1 MIRARCLSSLVLV
14 LSGLGLVAMAVAR
27 PAASSDA
34 TRSAN
39 AATSR
44 ALALFAHSDE
54 CLACHNNLQSPA
66 GEDVSI
72 GLAWR
77 ATMMANSARDP
88 YWQASV
94 RRETLDHPSH
104 AAEIQDE
111 CGACHMPMS
120 THAAR
125 AGGAHG
131 LVFDHLPVA
140 QHRTRPLDRLAA
152 DGVSCTVCHQIG
164 AAQLAQPDGFNGNIR
179 LPPTPADGR
188 RVIFGPY
195 GIDAGRKRIMHSVTG
210 FVQAKG
216 DHLRESELCASC
228 HTLRTQA
235 FGPSGDIVGSLPEQM
250 NYQEWQHSDFNRE
263 KRSCQSCHMPRVPGP
278 VRIASSLGDQREG
291 LSQHAFVGGNVMMLR
306 ILDRFRVELGTQ
318 ALPAELTGMAAATE
332 RQVRQD
338 TATVQ
343 VLAPGVEDGTLT
355 FEVELVNKTGHKFPT
370 GYPARRAWLHVTVR
384 DAQAR
389 VVFESGAVRPD
400 GSIAGNRADAEPS
413 SFEPH
418 YDLVR
423 TTDQVPIYETVL
435 GDRAGTPTTGLL
447 AATQYLKDNRLLPR
461 GFDKQTASSDIAV
474 HGGAAT
480 DVDFSGGGDRVHY
493 RVPVV
498 EGDRYTIAVELLYQP
513 IAYRWAR
520 NLEGVPGTEPE
531 RFTAYYNAEAHHSSV
546 VVSSA
551 FATTQ
556 P

>member
-1 MIRARCLSSLVLV
+1 MRSHRLSVLALA
-14 LSGLGLVAMAVAR
+14 LSGLGLVAVAVAR
-27 PAASSDA
+27 PSASSDA
-34 TRSAN
+34 SRSTR
-39 AATSR
+39 AAASR

-94 RRETLDHPSH
+94 RRETIDHPSH

-120 THAAR
+120 THGAR
-125 AGGAHG
+125 ATGAQG
-131 LVFDHLPVA
+131 TVFDHLPVT
-140 QHRTRPLDRLAA
+140 QHQVRPLDRLAA

-164 AAQLAQPDGFNGNIR
+164 ASQLEQPDGFNGNIR
-179 LPPTPADGR
+179 LLPTPVDGR
-188 RVIFGPY
+188 RAIFGPY

-216 DHLRESELCASC
+216 DHLRESALCATC

-235 FGPSGDIVGSLPEQM
+235 LGASGEVVGSLPEQM

-263 KRSCQSCHMPRVPGP
+263 QRSCQSCHMPRVAGP
-278 VRIASSLGDQREG
+278 VRIASSLGDERDG

-306 ILDRFRVELGTQ
+306 VLDRFRAELGTS
-318 ALPAELTGMAAATE
+318 ALPAELARMAAATE
-332 RQVRQD
+332 RQLRED
-338 TATVQ
+338 TATARV
-343 VLAPGVEDGTLT
+343 VSPVASAGTLT
-355 FEVELVNKTGHKFPT
+355 FGVELVNKTGHKFPT

-389 VVFESGAVRPD
+389 VVFESGAIRPD
-400 GSIAGNRADAEPS
+400 GSIVGNEADAEPS

-418 YDLVR
+418 YDVVS
-423 TTDQVPIYETVL
+423 TPDQVPIYETVL
-435 GDRAGTPTTGLL
+435 GNRGGTPTTGLL
-447 AATQYLKDNRLLPR
+447 TATQYLKDNRLLPR
-461 GFDKQTASSDIAV
+461 GFDKQTASPDIAV

-480 DVDFSGGGDRVHY
+480 DADFSGGGDRVHY
-493 RVPVV
+493 RVPVP
-498 EGDRYTIAVELLYQP
+498 EGGRYTIAVELLYQP

-520 NLEGVPGTEPE
+520 NLQAVPGAEPG
-531 RFTAYYNAEAHHSSV
+531 RFTAYYNAEARNSSV
-546 VVSSA
+546 TVSLAS
-551 FATTQ
+551 ATTQ